1 MMARMTAGESQ
12 KQLISRFIGGLRSQL
27 QIALA
32 QFNLTTVSE
41 AHQRAVSMEL
51 QLHPS
56 WSSTSRQRSTNDN
69 QGQLTTDSTNPKS
82 DSPKENINGD
92 TIANARPART
102 NALRCFTC
110 GERGHIQ
117 TACPNNTKRGLIIQD
132 ADDEEP
138 RYYEDDGND
147 NTVDTIQRDTGLSLV
162 LRRNCLLPKAIHES
176 WLRTNL
182 FCSTCTINGRV
193 CKLII
198 DSGSCTNVMSSEAAK
213 KLGLEVTLHPAPYTL
228 AWLNTGTEL
237 KVSKQVHVS
246 FSIGHYKDS
255 TTCDVIPM
263 DVCHLLLRRPWQFDR
278 DDVHRGKA
286 NTYSFVFE
294 DRTITLIPS
303 KEQPEPSSRKELVVQ
318 ADKTSSVKTL
328 LTLPKAEFENQ
339 VHEVDVVWA
348 LVATPSPSPCMPT
361 LPVPFIPLLQQY
373 SDVFPEELPSD

>member
-12 KQLISRFIGGLRSQL
+12 KQLISRFIRGLRSQL

-32 QFNLTTVSE
+32 QFNPTTVSE

-110 GERGHIQ
+110 GECGHIQ

-162 LRRNCLLPKAIHES
+162 LRRNCLLPKATHES

-198 DSGSCTNVMSSEAAK
+198 DSGSCTNVMSSEAAN

-228 AWLNTGTEL
+228 AWLNTGTEI

-328 LTLPKAEFENQ
+328 LTLPKAEFEKQ